1 MQFIRDM
8 VSYRKTPSLHVVVV
22 KKESLFIGP
31 DPETMDAMGDKISAR
46 KHMIAAGVP
55 VVPGT
60 EQPFC
65 RV

>member
-1 MQFIRDM
+1 MLFIRDM
-8 VSYRKTPSLHVVVV
+8 ASCLKIQNLHAVAVRKVSF
-22 KKESLFIGP
+22 FIGP

-55 VVPGT
+55 VVRV
-60 EQPFC
+60 QNSRC